1 MLSNNRDDMKKNPY
15 VTPRSEERLLH
26 LQYNALAS
34 GSTNSVHDNGLP
46 SLEDD
51 TSTLNWFDTL
61 E

>member
-1 MLSNNRDDMKKNPY
+1 MKKNPY
-15 VTPRSEERLLH
+15 VTPRSDERLLH

-34 GSTNSVHDNGLP
+34 GSTDSVHDNGLP